1 LRSIVGGTGIAV
13 SKKCPDVPR
22 ALDYAL
28 FTGSAA
34 IQAGIY
40 TLAGGQPSRREAWTD
55 PSLEA
60 VSGAFFREALPDQE
74 DCMVRPRYDGYVP
87 LQEEAGVP
95 LQNYLRGESPAERAW
110 QEINRFYRR
119 SLEMLL
125 RL

>member
-1 LRSIVGGTGIAV
+1 
-13 SKKCPDVPR
+13 
-22 ALDYAL
+22 
-28 FTGSAA
+28 
-34 IQAGIY
+34 
-40 TLAGGQPSRREAWTD
+40 
-55 PSLEA
+55 
-60 VSGAFFREALPDQE
+60 
-74 DCMVRPRYDGYVP
+74 VP